1 VLSVFYKILFSPELL
16 IFGIARKLRIPTFM
30 KHFLS
35 LSALIV
41 LSLGT
46 VFSQTHATDFTADDC
61 DGNTHNLFSELDNGD
76 VIVIAW
82 VMPCFSCI
90 SGPLSAYFT
99 AEAFEITH
107 PGRVKF
113 YVADDYGN
121 TSCSSLQDWCNNNGM
136 TDVPVFSDSSVDMSD
151 YGTSGMPKVI
161 VVGCTSHEIFFNSN
175 FGVVGI
181 KDAIEVAL
189 DSDCNADAVIEL
201 DEENCIE
208 NLNAELYPIPTA
220 SSFTLVYEVENADPL
235 ELVIRGLDGREVY
248 KSTLHHNSTGPQEKH
263 FNDLNLSLGT
273 YLVTLSNSS
282 TRTVLDL
289 VILR

>member
-1 VLSVFYKILFSPELL
+1 
-16 IFGIARKLRIPTFM
+16 M
-30 KHFLS
+30 KYFLS

-41 LSLGT
+41 MSLGT

-99 AEAFEITH
+99 VEAFETTH

-136 TDVPVFSDSSVDMSD
+136 TDISVFSDSNVDMSD

-189 DSDCNADAVIEL
+189 DSDCFADGILEL
-201 DEENCIE
+201 DDINIG
-208 NLNAELYPIPTA
+208 AELYPSPTT
-220 SSFTLVYEVENADPL
+220 SSFTLVYEVKNPDPL
-235 ELVIRGLDGREVY
+235 ELVIRGLYGREVY
-248 KSTLHHNSTGPQEKH
+248 NSTLHHSSTGPQEKH
-263 FNDLNLSLGT
+263 FNDFNISPGT

-282 TRTVLDL
+282 TRTVLEL